1 LIRID
6 DEQIIG
12 LTKEAAVNILER
24 SSNKDIVKI
33 DYIRSQE
40 IDEDNQYFKPSWR
53 YFISIP
59 M

>member
-6 DEQIIG
+6 DEPMIG
-12 LTKEAAVNILER
+12 LSKDSAVNILER
-24 SSNKDIVKI
+24 SSHKDIVKI

-40 IDEDNQYFKPSWR
+40 IDEDVQYFKPSWR